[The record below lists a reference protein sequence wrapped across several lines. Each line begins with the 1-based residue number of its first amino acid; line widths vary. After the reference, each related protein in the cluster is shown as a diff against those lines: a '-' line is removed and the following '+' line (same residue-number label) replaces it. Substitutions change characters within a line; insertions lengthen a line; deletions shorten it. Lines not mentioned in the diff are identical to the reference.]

1 VVVWVSLAL
10 FGMSGCTSGRED
22 SASPGLPPEDTSGWV
37 QDTGTFPIDTS
48 DSGGGDETPPHWL
61 TLRQAGSW
69 TLAGD
74 LDDPSSMTGTLEVT
88 ELFDGEEEEPACTQ
102 DWALVGARAE
112 EGCDACF
119 TFEVEHTLLTSD
131 GECRTPELP
140 EDAEVRALGWE
151 QAADTVWWDWY
162 DSGVWV
168 PLWATTDGKV
178 PGDLEFSWEEIV
190 GVEGE
195 DSG

>member
-1 VVVWVSLAL
+1 ML
-10 FGMSGCTSGRED
+10 FRS
-22 SASPGLPPEDTSGWV
+22 
-37 QDTGTFPIDTS
+37 
-48 DSGGGDETPPHWL
+48 
-61 TLRQAGSW
+61 QAGSW

-151 QAADTVWWDWY
+151 RATDFDTGLARTVEWFRENRAWWEAIKSGEAFADYAAKNY
-162 DSGVWV
+162 G
-168 PLWATTDGKV
+168 ARG
-178 PGDLEFSWEEIV
+178 
-190 GVEGE
+190 
-195 DSG
+195 